1 MKHMIIASSLLILS
15 AAAYALPGYRT
26 GDMPRNPR
34 ADSAC
39 ISKTTA
45 STAGNCPRQVFSP
58 EKNQAIEGY
67 SPVYHKD

>member
-1 MKHMIIASSLLILS
+1 MKHSIFTALLFAIGATAHAQPS
-15 AAAYALPGYRT
+15 YRMA
-26 GDMPRNPR
+26 DMPRDPR

-67 SPVYHKD
+67 SPVYHKE

>member
-1 MKHMIIASSLLILS
+1 MKRTILASLLVMLS
-15 AAAYALPGYRT
+15 AAAYALPAYRLP
-26 GDMPRNPR
+26 DMPRNPR

-39 ISKTTA
+39 INKTTA

-67 SPVYHKD
+67 SPVYHKN